1 MTDHQS
7 RRDFLRQMSA
17 ATLAALAAGQPRAFV
32 EAEEKLVR
40 PKPTADACILLWMA
54 GGMAAPETF
63 DPKRYV
69 PFEIGAPAEAIMS
82 TFPAIDTAVD
92 DIKISQGLE
101 HIAKVMDRGTLIR
114 SHVLPDLRHI
124 L

>member
-1 MTDHQS
+1 MNEQQT

-17 ATLAALAAGQPRAFV
+17 ATLAALAAGEPRAV
-32 EAEEKLVR
+32 AEEKLEH

-69 PFEIGAPAEAIMS
+69 PFEVGALIGC
-82 TFPAIDTAVD
+82 
-92 DIKISQGLE
+92 G
-101 HIAKVMDRGTLIR
+101 G
-114 SHVLPDLRHI
+114 
-124 L
+124 